1 MGAWIFKAF
10 LLQLPKIE
18 AHPLGSFLYLH
29 VYKSS
34 HFPCLLASLLQIKQ
48 TNGLLH
54 PFFWM
59 HINKGPCRNINDKP
73 TSKKDEVTFLKDA
86 AQAWGQLY
94 KGQHSKRVTWYV
106 LVTKIVQDKSRHYIK
121 QVEAAGLASRESFGT
136 WLEVM
141 TGFINAYQW
150 SRKYDQVLPLT
161 NLWVL
166 GCNPTK

>member
-1 MGAWIFKAF
+1 MEAWIFKAF
-10 LLQLPKIE
+10 LLQSPKIE
-18 AHPLGSFLYLH
+18 AHLLGSFSHLH
-29 VYKSS
+29 VYNSS
-34 HFPCLLASLLQIKQ
+34 HFSCLLASLLQIKQ
-48 TNGLLH
+48 TNGLLY
-54 PFFWM
+54 PVFWM
-59 HINKGPCRNINDKP
+59 HINKGPCRNINDKC

-94 KGQHSKRVTWYV
+94 KRQHSKRVTWYV

-121 QVEAAGLASRESFGT
+121 QVEAAGLASRESFST

-141 TGFINAYQW
+141 TGFIKTYQW
-150 SRKYDQVLPLT
+150 SRKYNQVLPLT